1 MDMGLNNLFA
11 VVTTSGHVLLVKGGV
26 IKSEYYWWKREIS
39 TYQAVRDLLRNA
51 GLPTWILY
59 HEKYLEALHTR
70 DERLRHLYRTSIRFL
85 AETLWNRGVR
95 KLYIGYPIMLSQ
107 DNGNEYNTDTWWYR
121 KIVLW
126 IVDVFREYGIEVEV
140 VPEYYTSRECSVCGE
155 IRENSR
161 VYKGLY
167 VCRRTGRKINADVNA
182 ALNMA
187 RRQGYKVKM
196 TRKLESYIVTHNGV
210 KPLNRDRRANT
221 QDPEVR
227 NPALWG
233 GEGSVSKLTFNTP

>member
-11 VVTTSGHVLLVKGGV
+11 VVTTSGHVPLVKGGV
-26 IKSEYYWWKREIS
+26 IKSEYYWWKREIA

-51 GLPTWILY
+51 RIPTWVYY
-59 HEKYLEALHTR
+59 HERYLEAFHTR
-70 DERLRHLYRTSIRFL
+70 DKRLRHLYRTSIRFL

-126 IVDVFREYGIEVEV
+126 IVDVFREYGIEVEL
-140 VPEYYTSRECSVCGE
+140 VPEHYTSKECSVCGE

-161 VYKGLY
+161 VYRGLY
-167 VCRRTGRKINADVNA
+167 VCRRTGRKVNADVNA

-187 RRQGYKVKM
+187 RR
-196 TRKLESYIVTHNGV
+196 
-210 KPLNRDRRANT
+210 
-221 QDPEVR
+221 
-227 NPALWG
+227 
-233 GEGSVSKLTFNTP
+233 